1 MLESHKQL
9 EGESKWQLSSIM
21 VISLVFG
28 GHCSWEVPRLY
39 HPIQLVTTILEI
51 HNCMGRERDGTLAIL
66 YFYLVQPT
74 SSNFFKSSSGA

>member
-9 EGESKWQLSSIM
+9 EGESKWQLSAIM

-39 HPIQLVTTILEI
+39 HPIKSVTTILEI
-51 HNCMGRERDGTLAIL
+51 HNCVGRKRDGALAIL
-66 YFYLVQPT
+66 YFCLEQEIST
-74 SSNFFKSSSGA
+74 NFFKSSSGA